1 MQITPVRVHHLAL
14 IAAVGMSAIALFD
27 AFTMVLTHHSSVF
40 SDDAGRSW
48 WLSAGNLVH
57 GLAYAGLLAV
67 LVQHGRRI
75 DAVNRTAR
83 VCRWLLTGSLV
94 VLALGFVLVGAWFD
108 PASLPV
114 AAGVVIGVA
123 FAVMLLAAPVLGVA
137 VRGEPGLRPGSR
149 VLALMAPVLV
159 LTIAVSWLAPRFGH
173 PAYLETLFSIGV
185 ALLGYRTAQAQAQ
198 APAEGAER
206 LGSIT
211 RV

>member
-14 IAAVGMSAIALFD
+14 TGAVGMSSIALFD
-27 AFTMVLTHHSSVF
+27 AFTMAVTGHYSVF

-75 DAVNRTAR
+75 DAANRTAR
-83 VCRWLLTGSLV
+83 VCRWLLTGSLA
-94 VLALGFVLVGAWFD
+94 VLALGFVLVGTWFD

-137 VRGEPGLRPGSR
+137 VRREPELRPGSR
-149 VLALMAPVLV
+149 LLALMAPVLV
-159 LTIAVSWLAPRFGH
+159 LTIAVGWLAPRFGH
-173 PAYLETLFSIGV
+173 PAYLETLLAIGV
-185 ALLGYRTAQAQAQ
+185 ALLGYRAARTH
-198 APAEGAER
+198 APAEGAESV
-206 LGSIT
+206 GSVT